1 MMIGPEPMMRMVR
14 ISVLLGIRCATVSDP
29 WKGGQV
35 GTSNKCKL
43 AVRMTLAPRVPE
55 CLYQV
60 VDIIRI
66 AGIKSFGHHGALPE
80 EKRLGQRF
88 TVSVDLE
95 VDTRPAAATDDLN
108 KTVDYAEVIRTVE
121 GQLTGK
127 HVYLIETLAQ
137 QIAARILATFPVT
150 QAVTVE
156 VTKPFAPVAAEFD
169 SISVKIRRERV

>member
-1 MMIGPEPMMRMVR
+1 
-14 ISVLLGIRCATVSDP
+14 
-29 WKGGQV
+29 
-35 GTSNKCKL
+35 
-43 AVRMTLAPRVPE
+43 MTLAPRE
-55 CLYQV
+55 SDCLYRT

-95 VDTRPAAATDDLN
+95 VDTRPAAAADDLT

-127 HVYLIETLAQ
+127 PVYLIETLAQ
-137 QIAARILATFPVT
+137 QIAARILATFPVIK
-150 QAVTVE
+150 AVTVE
-156 VTKPFAPVAAEFD
+156 VTKPFAPVAAEFE

>member
-1 MMIGPEPMMRMVR
+1 LREGEGKA
-14 ISVLLGIRCATVSDP
+14 LAG
-29 WKGGQV
+29 
-35 GTSNKCKL
+35 
-43 AVRMTLAPRVPE
+43 AVRAGIHRG
-55 CLYQV
+55 

-95 VDTRPAAATDDLN
+95 VDTRPAAAGDDL
-108 KTVDYAEVIRTVE
+108 KLTVDYAEVIRTVE

-127 HVYLIETLAQ
+127 PVYLIETLAQ
-137 QIAARILATFPVT
+137 QIAARILGTFVVVK
-150 QAVTVE
+150 AVTVE

-169 SISVKIRRERV
+169 AISVKIRRERA

>member
-1 MMIGPEPMMRMVR
+1 
-14 ISVLLGIRCATVSDP
+14 
-29 WKGGQV
+29 
-35 GTSNKCKL
+35 
-43 AVRMTLAPRVPE
+43 MTLAPRE
-55 CLYQV
+55 SDCLYRT

-95 VDTRPAAATDDLN
+95 VDTRPAAAADDLT

-127 HVYLIETLAQ
+127 PVYLIETLAQ

-150 QAVTVE
+150 KAVTVE
-156 VTKPFAPVAAEFD
+156 VTKPFAPVAAEFE
-169 SISVKIRRERV
+169 SISVKIRRERA

>member
-1 MMIGPEPMMRMVR
+1 
-14 ISVLLGIRCATVSDP
+14 
-29 WKGGQV
+29 
-35 GTSNKCKL
+35 
-43 AVRMTLAPRVPE
+43 
-55 CLYQV
+55 

-95 VDTRPAAATDDLN
+95 VDTRPAAAADDLT

-127 HVYLIETLAQ
+127 PVYLIETLAQ

-150 QAVTVE
+150 KAVTVE
-156 VTKPFAPVAAEFD
+156 VTKPFAPVAAEFE
-169 SISVKIRRERV
+169 SISVKIRRERA